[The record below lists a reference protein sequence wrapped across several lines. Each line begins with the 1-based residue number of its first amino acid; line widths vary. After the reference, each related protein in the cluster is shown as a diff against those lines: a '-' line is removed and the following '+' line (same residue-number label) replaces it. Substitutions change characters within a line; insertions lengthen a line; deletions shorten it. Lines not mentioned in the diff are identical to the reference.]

1 MKHKEFLKAVSRECS
16 FVKRLIKSRRKRERE
31 INKIVAERF
40 KHLVTKWCKIE
51 DKYYYLLGFEGG
63 FVSKNEEV
71 FVKGF
76 AFELFKHK
84 SPITDEIR
92 GFSLEP
98 AILTLSEIEEAEK
111 NQVSKEEAFKYIDS
125 LVDDMECRY

>member
-1 MKHKEFLKAVSRECS
+1 MKHKEFLKALSRECS

-40 KHLVTKWCKIE
+40 KHLATKWCKIE
-51 DKYYYLLGFEGG
+51 DKFYYLLGFEGG

-84 SPITDEIR
+84 SHITDEIR

-125 LVDDMECRY
+125 LVDDMENRY

>member
-1 MKHKEFLKAVSRECS
+1 MKHKEFLKLVSRECS
-16 FVKRLIKSRRKRERE
+16 FVKRLIKSRKKRERE

-40 KHLVTKWCKIE
+40 KHLATKWCKIE

-71 FVKGF
+71 LVKGF
-76 AFELFKHK
+76 AFELFKHE
-84 SPITDEIR
+84 SPITEEIR
-92 GFSLEP
+92 GFSLVP

-111 NQVSKEEAFKYIDS
+111 NQVSKDEAFKYIDS
-125 LVDDMECRY
+125 LVAEMESKF

>member
-1 MKHKEFLKAVSRECS
+1 MKHKEFLKLVSRECS
-16 FVKRLIKSRRKRERE
+16 FVKRLIKSRKKRERE
-31 INKIVAERF
+31 INKIVTERF
-40 KHLVTKWCKIE
+40 KHLATKWCKIE

-76 AFELFKHK
+76 AFELFKHE
-84 SPITDEIR
+84 SPILDEIR

-98 AILTLSEIEEAEK
+98 AILTLSEIEEAEN
-111 NQVSKEEAFKYIDS
+111 NQVSKDEAFKYIGS
-125 LVDDMECRY
+125 LVREMESRY

>member
-1 MKHKEFLKAVSRECS
+1 MKHKKFLKLVSRECS
-16 FVKRLIKSRRKRERE
+16 FVKRLIKSRKKRERE

-40 KHLVTKWCKIE
+40 KHLATKWCKIE

-71 FVKGF
+71 LVKGF
-76 AFELFKHK
+76 AFELFKHE
-84 SPITDEIR
+84 SPITEEIR
-92 GFSLEP
+92 GFSLVP

-125 LVDDMECRY
+125 LVDDMESRY

>member
-1 MKHKEFLKAVSRECS
+1 MKHKEFLKLVSRECS
-16 FVKRLIKSRRKRERE
+16 FVKRLIKSRKKRERE

-40 KHLVTKWCKIE
+40 KHLATKWCKIE

-76 AFELFKHK
+76 AFELFKHN

-111 NQVSKEEAFKYIDS
+111 NQVSKDEAFKYIDS
-125 LVDDMECRY
+125 LVAEMESKF

>member
-1 MKHKEFLKAVSRECS
+1 MKHKEFLKLVSRECS
-16 FVKRLIKSRRKRERE
+16 FVKRLIKSRKKRERE
-31 INKIVAERF
+31 INKIVTERF
-40 KHLVTKWCKIE
+40 KHLATKWCKIE

-76 AFELFKHK
+76 AFELFKHE
-84 SPITDEIR
+84 SPITEEIR
-92 GFSLEP
+92 GFSLMP

-125 LVDDMECRY
+125 LVDDMESRY

>member
-1 MKHKEFLKAVSRECS
+1 MKHKEFLKLVSRECS
-16 FVKRLIKSRRKRERE
+16 FVKRLIKSRKKRERE

-40 KHLVTKWCKIE
+40 KHLATKWCKIE

-63 FVSKNEEV
+63 FVSKNEEI

-84 SPITDEIR
+84 SHITDEIR
-92 GFSLEP
+92 GFLLKPE
-98 AILTLSEIEEAEK
+98 ILTLSEIEEAEK

-125 LVDDMECRY
+125 LVREMESRY

>member
-1 MKHKEFLKAVSRECS
+1 MKHKEFLKLVSRECS
-16 FVKRLIKSRRKRERE
+16 FVKRLIKSRKKRERE

-40 KHLVTKWCKIE
+40 KHLATKWCKIE

-76 AFELFKHK
+76 AFELFKHN

-125 LVDDMECRY
+125 LVDDMESRY

>member
-40 KHLVTKWCKIE
+40 KHLATKWCKIE

-84 SPITDEIR
+84 SHITDEIR

-111 NQVSKEEAFKYIDS
+111 NQVSKDEAFKYIDS
-125 LVDDMECRY
+125 LVDDMESRY

>member
-1 MKHKEFLKAVSRECS
+1 MKHKEFLKLVSRECS
-16 FVKRLIKSRRKRERE
+16 FVKRLIKSRKKRERE

-40 KHLVTKWCKIE
+40 KHLATKWCKIE

-71 FVKGF
+71 LVKGF
-76 AFELFKHK
+76 AFELFKHE
-84 SPITDEIR
+84 SPITEEIR
-92 GFSLEP
+92 GFSLVP

-111 NQVSKEEAFKYIDS
+111 NQVSKDEAFKYIDS
-125 LVDDMECRY
+125 LVREMESLY

>member
-1 MKHKEFLKAVSRECS
+1 MKHKEFLKLVSRECS
-16 FVKRLIKSRRKRERE
+16 FVKRLIKSRKKRERE
-31 INKIVAERF
+31 ISKIVTERF
-40 KHLVTKWCKIE
+40 KHLATKWCKIE

-63 FVSKNEEV
+63 FVRKNEEV

-76 AFELFKHK
+76 AFELFKHN

-111 NQVSKEEAFKYIDS
+111 NQVSKEEAFKYIDD
-125 LVDDMECRY
+125 LVREMESRY

>member
-1 MKHKEFLKAVSRECS
+1 MKHKEFLKLVSRECS
-16 FVKRLIKSRRKRERE
+16 FVKRLIKSRKKRERE

-51 DKYYYLLGFEGG
+51 DKDYYLLGFEGG

-76 AFELFKHK
+76 AFELFKHN
-84 SPITDEIR
+84 SPIIDEIR

-125 LVDDMECRY
+125 LVDDMESRY

>member
-1 MKHKEFLKAVSRECS
+1 MKHKEFLKLVSRECS
-16 FVKRLIKSRRKRERE
+16 FVKRLIKSRKKRERE

-40 KHLVTKWCKIE
+40 KHLATKWCKIE

-76 AFELFKHK
+76 AFELFKHN

-111 NQVSKEEAFKYIDS
+111 NQVGKEEAFKYIDG
-125 LVDDMECRY
+125 LVREMESRY

>member
-1 MKHKEFLKAVSRECS
+1 MKHKEFLKLVSRECS

-40 KHLVTKWCKIE
+40 KHLATKWCKIE

-71 FVKGF
+71 LVKGF
-76 AFELFKHK
+76 AFELFKHE
-84 SPITDEIR
+84 SPITEEIR
-92 GFSLEP
+92 GFSLVP

-111 NQVSKEEAFKYIDS
+111 NQVSKDEAFKYIDS
-125 LVDDMECRY
+125 LVREMESLY

>member
-1 MKHKEFLKAVSRECS
+1 MKHKEFLKLVSRECS
-16 FVKRLIKSRRKRERE
+16 FVKRLIKSRKKRERE

-40 KHLVTKWCKIE
+40 KHLATKWCKIE

-76 AFELFKHK
+76 AFELFKHN

-111 NQVSKEEAFKYIDS
+111 NQVSKDEAFKYIDS
-125 LVDDMECRY
+125 LVAEMERNF

>member
-1 MKHKEFLKAVSRECS
+1 MKHKEFLKLVSRECS
-16 FVKRLIKSRRKRERE
+16 FVKRLIKSRKKRERE

-40 KHLVTKWCKIE
+40 KHLATKWCKIE

-71 FVKGF
+71 LVKGF
-76 AFELFKHK
+76 AFELFKHE
-84 SPITDEIR
+84 SPITEEIR
-92 GFSLEP
+92 GFSLVP

-125 LVDDMECRY
+125 LVREMESLY

>member
-1 MKHKEFLKAVSRECS
+1 MKHKEFLKLVSRECS
-16 FVKRLIKSRRKRERE
+16 FVKRLIKSRKKRERE

-40 KHLVTKWCKIE
+40 KHLATKWCKIE

-84 SPITDEIR
+84 SPIIDEIR

-111 NQVSKEEAFKYIDS
+111 NQVSKEEVFKYIDS
-125 LVDDMECRY
+125 LVDDMESRY

>member
-16 FVKRLIKSRRKRERE
+16 FVKRLIKSRKKRERE

-40 KHLVTKWCKIE
+40 KHLATKWCKIE

-76 AFELFKHK
+76 AFELFKHN

-125 LVDDMECRY
+125 LVDDMVCRY

>member
-1 MKHKEFLKAVSRECS
+1 MKHKEFLKLVSRECS
-16 FVKRLIKSRRKRERE
+16 FVKRLIKSRKKRERE

-40 KHLVTKWCKIE
+40 KHLATKWCKIE

-84 SPITDEIR
+84 SPIIDEIR

-125 LVDDMECRY
+125 LVDDMESRY

>member
-1 MKHKEFLKAVSRECS
+1 MKHKEFLKLVSRECS
-16 FVKRLIKSRRKRERE
+16 FIKRLIKSRKKRERE

-40 KHLVTKWCKIE
+40 KHLATKWCKIE

-84 SPITDEIR
+84 SPIIDEIR

-111 NQVSKEEAFKYIDS
+111 NQVGKEEAFKYIDS
-125 LVDDMECRY
+125 LVDDMESRY

>member
-1 MKHKEFLKAVSRECS
+1 MKHKEFLKLVSRECS
-16 FVKRLIKSRRKRERE
+16 FVKRLIKSRKKRERE

-40 KHLVTKWCKIE
+40 KHLATKWCKIE

-76 AFELFKHK
+76 AFELFKHE
-84 SPITDEIR
+84 SPITEEIR
-92 GFSLEP
+92 GFSLVP
-98 AILTLSEIEEAEK
+98 ATLTLSEIEEAEK

-125 LVDDMECRY
+125 LVDDMESRY

>member
-40 KHLVTKWCKIE
+40 KHLATKWCKIE
-51 DKYYYLLGFEGG
+51 DKFYYLLGFEGG

-76 AFELFKHK
+76 AFELFKHN

>member
-1 MKHKEFLKAVSRECS
+1 MTHEEFLKLVSRECS
-16 FVKRLIKSRRKRERE
+16 FVKRLIKSRKKRERE

-40 KHLVTKWCKIE
+40 KHLATKWCKIE

-84 SPITDEIR
+84 SHITDEIR
-92 GFSLEP
+92 GFLLKPE
-98 AILTLSEIEEAEK
+98 ILTLSEIEEAEK

-125 LVDDMECRY
+125 LVREMESRY

>member
-1 MKHKEFLKAVSRECS
+1 MKHKEFLKLVSRECS
-16 FVKRLIKSRRKRERE
+16 FVKRLIKSRKKRERE

-40 KHLVTKWCKIE
+40 KHLATKWCKIE

-76 AFELFKHK
+76 AFELFKHN

-111 NQVSKEEAFKYIDS
+111 NQVSKDEAFKYIDG
-125 LVDDMECRY
+125 LVREMESRY

>member
-51 DKYYYLLGFEGG
+51 DKYYYLRL
-63 FVSKNEEV
+63 
-71 FVKGF
+71 
-76 AFELFKHK
+76 
-84 SPITDEIR
+84 
-92 GFSLEP
+92 
-98 AILTLSEIEEAEK
+98 
-111 NQVSKEEAFKYIDS
+111 
-125 LVDDMECRY
+125 

>member
-1 MKHKEFLKAVSRECS
+1 MVC
-16 FVKRLIKSRRKRERE
+16 
-31 INKIVAERF
+31 
-40 KHLVTKWCKIE
+40 
-51 DKYYYLLGFEGG
+51 
-63 FVSKNEEV
+63 KNEEV